1 MSHRSPVRLRVLV
14 PVLLIL
20 VILNVALIARLVWPL
35 YYPGVQSTPAA
46 PQPEATVAAQ
56 IVAPTASPTQVPSL
70 APDASVEEG
79 LNQQGAIILAMQD
92 GAHSHL
98 FAYNPRFLPLT
109 RLTAGAWDDAT
120 PAVSPD
126 GTRVAFA
133 SRQSGYWDIWMLD
146 LNAGSLT
153 QLTSTP
159 DYDSTPTWS
168 PDGEWLAY
176 ESYTQ
181 KNCLPG

>member
-20 VILNVALIARLVWPL
+20 VILNVALIARLVWPI

-70 APDASVEEG
+70 DPDASVEEG

-109 RLTAGAWDDAT
+109 PPDRWRMGRCYPRRQPGWHPRSLRLAPVWLLGYLDARPQRGQSH
-120 PAVSPD
+120 PAD
-126 GTRVAFA
+126 QHAR
-133 SRQSGYWDIWMLD
+133 L
-146 LNAGSLT
+146 
-153 QLTSTP
+153 
-159 DYDSTPTWS
+159 
-168 PDGEWLAY
+168 
-176 ESYTQ
+176 
-181 KNCLPG
+181 